1 MKEKLTL
8 LIDKETLERTRRQA
22 RLKGISLSQMV
33 EDYLQKASAAQ
44 EDIHHPDKTVLDEI
58 LGCITL
64 DERKTDKEHIE
75 VARASRFEIA
85 IV

>member
-44 EDIHHPDKTVLDEI
+44 EEIHHPDNSVLDEI

-64 DERKTDKEHIE
+64 DERKTDKEQIE
-75 VARASRFEIA
+75 NARASRFEIA